1 VIEHWLLGGVTLA
14 GGLFGLAAIARNPAG
29 VAGDV
34 DRPVDWWPFD
44 LPSWRALVR
53 IAPLGALEGAVWGAW
68 FIADGLSD
76 STPVDIVETALQV
89 ALIVVLAAMVA
100 VALYNRPRTL
110 VSPALRD
117 LPGAVEEWSSRDA
130 P

>member
-1 VIEHWLLGGVTLA
+1 
-14 GGLFGLAAIARNPAG
+14 
-29 VAGDV
+29 
-34 DRPVDWWPFD
+34 
-44 LPSWRALVR
+44 
-53 IAPLGALEGAVWGAW
+53 
-68 FIADGLSD
+68 
-76 STPVDIVETALQV
+76 
-89 ALIVVLAAMVA
+89 MVA